1 MTGSQPDRPSDRP
14 FSRPSERPLDR
25 PLGRRGVLGALALGA
40 ATAATAA
47 VTGAGPARADSAP
60 GGAAPG
66 GAAQGGAAGEPRLC
80 LPAPTGPHPV
90 GTALL
95 YLTDATRAD
104 AWAPAPRPRELR
116 ARLWY
121 PAAPGAR
128 GPYAPWMSP
137 AETAHLQAAYFAVP
151 DARLAWPTTHARPD
165 APADR
170 SRRHPVVLNSHGSGA
185 DSAFNTALAEELASH
200 GHVVAAV
207 DHTYDAG
214 EVEFPGHR
222 LEVRDK
228 ARVQAM
234 TDAEIV
240 AYRAADAR
248 CLLDRLESGPLP
260 AGLHTALDL
269 DAVGMFG
276 HSMGGATTAQA
287 LHDDPRIRAGAVLDG
302 PLFGT
307 SATADQE
314 RPLLLMASTWDS
326 PARDAMWD
334 TLWPHLTG
342 WRRRLTLTRS
352 GHLSYC
358 DLQLLVPQGQSVF
371 AWPADQLEHFL
382 GTGDPRRAVAA
393 QRAYLT
399 AYFGLHLRAVPAPLL
414 DAPSPRWP
422 EIRFDA

>member
-1 MTGSQPDRPSDRP
+1 MAGAQPTPAPSSSP
-14 FSRPSERPLDR
+14 FSPPSSPFPASSHRLS
-25 PLGRRGVLGALALGA
+25 RRRLLGALALGA
-40 ATAATAA
+40 ATAAGAA
-47 VTGAGPARADSAP
+47 PARAD
-60 GGAAPG
+60 GGTDARSG
-66 GAAQGGAAGEPRLC
+66 GAGEPC
-80 LPAPTGPHPV
+80 LTLPPPTGPRPV

-95 YLTDATRAD
+95 HLTDTTRTD
-104 AWAPAPRPRELR
+104 AWAPTPRPRELR

-137 AETAHLQAAYFAVP
+137 AETAHLQAAYFGVP
-151 DARLAWPTTHARPD
+151 DARLTWPTTHARPGT
-165 APADR
+165 PADR
-170 SRRHPVVLNSHGSGA
+170 TRRHPVVLNSHGSGA

-200 GHVVAAV
+200 GHVVAAL

-240 AYRAADAR
+240 AYRAADTR
-248 CLLDRLESGPLP
+248 CLLDRLHHGPLP
-260 AGLHTALDL
+260 AGLDGTLDL

-287 LHDDPRIRAGAVLDG
+287 LHDDPRIHAGAILDG
-302 PLFGT
+302 PLFGPA
-307 SATADQE
+307 ATADQP
-314 RPLLLMASTWDS
+314 RPLLLMASAWDS
-326 PARDAMWD
+326 PARDTMWD

-358 DLQLLVPQGQSVF
+358 DLQLLIPQGQPAF
-371 AWPADQLEHFL
+371 AWPTDQLEHFL
-382 GTGDPRRAVAA
+382 GTGDPHRAVAA

-399 AYFGLHLRAVPAPLL
+399 AYFGLHLRGTPTTLL
-414 DAPSPRWP
+414 DAPTPHWP

>member
-1 MTGSQPDRPSDRP
+1 PLPGRLPGSPPGRLP
-14 FSRPSERPLDR
+14 
-25 PLGRRGVLGALALGA
+25 GRRGVLGALALGA
-40 ATAATAA
+40 AA
-47 VTGAGPARADSAP
+47 VASGAGPVRADGVP
-60 GGAAPG
+60 G
-66 GAAQGGAAGEPRLC
+66 PRLS

-90 GTALL
+90 GTAHL
-95 YLTDATRAD
+95 YLSDPARTD
-104 AWAPAPRPRELR
+104 AWAPTPRPRELR

-128 GPYAPWMSP
+128 GPCAPWMSP

-151 DARLAWPTTHARPD
+151 GARLTWPATHARPC
-165 APADR
+165 APVDR
-170 SRRHPVVLNSHGSGA
+170 GRRHPVVLNSHGSGA
-185 DSAFNTALAEELASH
+185 DSSFNTVLAEELASH

-207 DHTYDAG
+207 DHTFDAG

-234 TDAEIV
+234 TDAGIV
-240 AYRAADAR
+240 AYRAADVR
-248 CLLDRLESGPLP
+248 LLLDRLERGPLP
-260 AGLHTALDL
+260 AGLDTALDL

-276 HSMGGATTAQA
+276 HSMGGATTLQA

-307 SATADQE
+307 AATAGLD
-314 RPLLLMASTWDS
+314 RPLLLMASAWDS

-382 GTGDPRRAVAA
+382 GTGDPQRAVDA
-393 QRAYLT
+393 QRAFLT
-399 AYFGLHLRAVPAPLL
+399 AYFGLHLRGIPAPLL
-414 DAPSPRWP
+414 DAPTPRWP

>member
-1 MTGSQPDRPSDRP
+1 MTRSQPGLPSG
-14 FSRPSERPLDR
+14 RPLS
-25 PLGRRGVLGALALGA
+25 RRGVLGALALGA
-40 ATAATAA
+40 AGA
-47 VTGAGPARADSAP
+47 VAGGGPVRADAVP
-60 GGAAPG
+60 AD
-66 GAAQGGAAGEPRLC
+66 AAGWPCLS
-80 LPAPTGPHPV
+80 LPAPTGPRPV

-95 YLTDATRAD
+95 YLDDPARTD

-137 AETAHLQAAYFAVP
+137 AETAHLQADYFAVP
-151 DARLAWPTTHARPD
+151 GARLAWPATHARPD

-170 SRRHPVVLNSHGSGA
+170 TRRHPVVLNSHGSGA

-234 TDAEIV
+234 TDAAIV
-240 AYRAADAR
+240 AYRAADVR
-248 CLLDRLESGPLP
+248 CLLDRLAAGPLP
-260 AGLHTALDL
+260 AGLDGALDL
-269 DAVGMFG
+269 GAVGMFG
-276 HSMGGATTAQA
+276 HSMGGATTAHA
-287 LHDDPRIRAGAVLDG
+287 LHEDPRIRAGAVLDG
-302 PLFGT
+302 PLFGPA
-307 SATADQE
+307 ATADQT
-314 RPLLLMASTWDS
+314 RPLLLMASAWDS

-371 AWPADQLEHFL
+371 AWPADRLEHFL
-382 GTGDPRRAVAA
+382 GAGDPQRAVAA

-399 AYFGLHLRAVPAPLL
+399 AYFGLHLRGIPAPLL
-414 DAPSPRWP
+414 DAPAPQWP